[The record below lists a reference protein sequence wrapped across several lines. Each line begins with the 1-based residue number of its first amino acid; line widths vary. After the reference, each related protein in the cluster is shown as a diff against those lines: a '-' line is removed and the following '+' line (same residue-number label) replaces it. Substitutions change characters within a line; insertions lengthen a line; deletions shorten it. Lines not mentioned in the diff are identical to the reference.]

1 MKYVTARMNLKKLIV
16 KTASGPIKCSYFNPY
31 ITKKLF
37 LISEYHSQKSNAAK
51 AFHFQLSYAGFIIFF
66 QTTLPTAK
74 NQIS

>member
-1 MKYVTARMNLKKLIV
+1 MFMKYVTARMNLKKLIV

-51 AFHFQLSYAGFIIFF
+51 AFHF
-66 QTTLPTAK
+66 
-74 NQIS
+74 